1 MSHKSHASLAAVL
14 HNTISKASRDA
25 MIAGFS
31 ATAYALR
38 ESAKKPD
45 NPFGKNEE
53 SLRSADDFAEFAA
66 WREGA
71 QTAERYWQDWAQ
83 LPDRERE
90 VFERAADAHHEKLRE
105 DTPPKTQAA
114 APAEETRRTATGG
127 ERVKGYGPVTE
138 DKVVRVNAMKQ
149 AEEVLLRY
157 VDTLHQEF
165 QNEVG
170 DIAKEQAEF
179 QANGY
184 KRLSVAE
191 QKVKI
196 AEFAQRMAAVQTAMR
211 WLAIGKTDVEKGC
224 MALYR
229 SVFRPQRV
237 SLPDDDEQ
245 AE

>member
-1 MSHKSHASLAAVL
+1 MNHKSHATFEAQWTRVPEGAR
-14 HNTISKASRDA
+14 TA
-25 MIAGFS
+25 MAEGFG
-31 ATAYALR
+31 ATAYSLR
-38 ESAKKPD
+38 EWGLKPN
-45 NPFGKNEE
+45 NPYNANETASTTE
-53 SLRSADDFAEFAA
+53 HHRFSG

-71 QTAERYWQDWAQ
+71 QTAERYWQDWTQ

-90 VFERAADAHHEKLRE
+90 VFERAADAHHEKLRKE
-105 DTPPKTQAA
+105 PPPPPKTQAA
-114 APAEETRRTATGG
+114 APEETRRTATGG
-127 ERVKGYGPVTE
+127 ERVKGYSPVTE
-138 DKVVRVNAMKQ
+138 DKVVRVNDMKQ

-179 QANGY
+179 QTNGY